1 MAPAPLLVLQPQ
13 PHDVIG
19 QRVDLWPW
27 LPLQQILGST
37 ADVLA
42 GQHERRRLWP
52 QECALGCGSLVDR
65 FVAAVGSDKGSRGAI
80 LNGEQVNVVIGA
92 PHHLRW
98 SYCAARPRA
107 LAGFVPDA
115 MATFV
120 SDANGSRVENCRQL
134 FKKKR
139 PGNRQA
145 KQVLW
150 ASVNLFQPKP
160 HRPTSLPSP
169 LPRPPSKRGR
179 GLLARGPRA
188 RRAAWRERA
197 PG

>member
-107 LAGFVPDA
+107 LAGFVPGRDGDVRFRRERI
-115 MATFV
+115 TGGKLRTV
-120 SDANGSRVENCRQL
+120 G
-134 FKKKR
+134 KKR